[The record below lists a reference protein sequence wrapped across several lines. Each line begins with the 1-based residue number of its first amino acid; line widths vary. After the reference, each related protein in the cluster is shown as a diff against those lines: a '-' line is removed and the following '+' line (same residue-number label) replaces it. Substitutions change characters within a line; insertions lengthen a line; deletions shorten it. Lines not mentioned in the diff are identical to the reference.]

1 MTEVHCPLEEAAER
15 HGDRPAVINGA
26 RVVSYSE
33 FRRCVAQ
40 MTATLQR
47 AGCRPGERIAL
58 FAPNSPDYLVWLLAV
73 LRLGAVCC
81 PMNTC
86 LPNRTVADLLRRID
100 CRKLVAPAPAEDLGE
115 VTGGVQVIQGRVL
128 ASAGESSE
136 EGPEGSTVDLGRPA
150 TIVFTS
156 GSTGT
161 PKAVLHSYG
170 NHYYNALGSNRNLPL
185 AAGDRWL
192 LDLPLYHVG
201 GLGILFRCLLTGAT
215 VVMPDRGETL
225 DAVLTGYGIT
235 HLSVVVTQLHRLL
248 QQPESVRYPSL
259 RSILLGGSPV
269 PLKLLQRAAARG
281 LPVFASYGCTEMASQ
296 VTTTGPDSTA
306 AQRLTSGKLLP
317 HRRLRIGDGG
327 EIQLAG
333 DTLFLGYVEGESLRC
348 PVTDGGWLS
357 TGDLGRLDDEGYLT
371 VIGRRDNRFFSGG
384 ETIHPEEIERTL
396 TDHDGVEQAVVVPVP
411 DEEFGQ
417 RCVAFVQFRGKRPG
431 GGVLCADA
439 ASGSPRGE
447 QPDGVAGG
455 APLEPDS
462 AALAAWLR
470 RTLPRYKVPDAFY
483 QWPDTD
489 PGTFKIDRARFRR
502 LAVDGPK
509 TPLEPSGP
517 APSPG
522 LRPPSSRGR
531 GAIEAPGGIE

>member
-1 MTEVHCPLEEAAER
+1 MTEVRCPLEEAAER
-15 HGDRPAVINGA
+15 HGDRPAVVNGA

-33 FRRCVAQ
+33 FRRRVAQ
-40 MTATLQR
+40 MTAALR
-47 AGCRPGERIAL
+47 WAGCKPGERIAL
-58 FAPNSPDYLVWLLAV
+58 FAPNSPDYLVWLLAI
-73 LRLGAVCC
+73 LRLGATCC
-81 PMNTC
+81 PMNTR

-100 CRKLVAPAPAEDLGE
+100 CRKLVAQASEEDLGE
-115 VTGGVQVIQGRVL
+115 LTSGVQVIRGRDL
-128 ASAGESSE
+128 ASAIEFLEEDGED
-136 EGPEGSTVDLGRPA
+136 STMGLGRPA

-225 DAVLTGYGIT
+225 DAVLSRYQVT

-259 RSILLGGSPV
+259 RYIILGGSPV
-269 PLKLLQRAAARG
+269 PLKLLQRAGARG

-296 VTTTGPDSTA
+296 VATTGPDSTT

-317 HRRLRIGDGG
+317 YRRLRIGDEG

-333 DTLFLGYVEGESLRC
+333 ETLFKGYVEGENLKRNL
-348 PVTDGGWLS
+348 TADGWFA

-384 ETIHPEEIERTL
+384 ETIHPEEIERVL
-396 TDHDGVEQAVVVPVP
+396 TDHEGVEQAVAVPIP

-417 RCVAFVQFRGKRPG
+417 RCVAFVQFREKHPG
-431 GGVLCADA
+431 GETPAAGALCADGA
-439 ASGSPRGE
+439 AGGPVTE
-447 QPDGVAGG
+447 HPDG
-455 APLEPDS
+455 PDGP
-462 AALAAWLR
+462 ALAAWLR
-470 RTLPRYKVPDAFY
+470 LTLPRYKVPDAFY
-483 QWPDTD
+483 RWPDAD
-489 PGTFKIDRARFRR
+489 PDTFKIDRARFRR
-502 LAVDGPK
+502 LALDGPRV
-509 TPLEPSGP
+509 PLECSDL
-517 APSPG
+517 APSP
-522 LRPPSSRGR
+522 SGR
-531 GAIEAPGGIE
+531 GSG